1 MKIIGRLFWVIL
13 AIIAGIYAVVIGGTY
28 LICSPFI
35 WLIWWIIS
43 GKSFHISNI
52 LFNLLVPTILVF
64 DQLEK
69 ISNPKNN

>member
-13 AIIAGIYAVVIGGTY
+13 ALIAGIYAVVIGGTY
-28 LICSPFI
+28 IICSPFI

-69 ISNPKNN
+69 ISNPKK

>member
-13 AIIAGIYAVVIGGTY
+13 ALIAGIYAVVIGGAY
-28 LICSPFI
+28 IICSPFI

-43 GKSFHISNI
+43 GKSFPISKI
-52 LFNLLVPTILVF
+52 LFNVLVPTILVF